1 MADEEI
7 RQTLITHLVDLDET
21 YVLKLARRLLDE
33 GQDPL
38 TIIKDCEY
46 AMRLVGERYEKR
58 EYYLSGLIM
67 AGEIFR
73 EVMMISQPSMEQRLV
88 GNASGRVLLGTVQGD
103 IHDIGKDIVELA
115 LQCYGFTVE
124 DLGVD
129 VSPQSFL
136 ERVQSNPPD
145 IIGLSGLVTV
155 AYESM
160 RETIQLVRGHSTPG
174 QPTIPII
181 VGGSILSEAICR
193 FVGADFWVTDALEGV
208 RICQRI
214 VQKIDSP

>member
-1 MADEEI
+1 MAEKEI
-7 RQTLITHLVDLDET
+7 RQELITHLADLDEGH
-21 YVLKLARRLLDE
+21 VLEVARRMLDK
-33 GQDPL
+33 GLDPL
-38 TIIKDCEY
+38 IIMQDCEY

-58 EYYLSGLIM
+58 EYYLSALIM

-73 EVMMISQPSMEQRLV
+73 EVMMITQPSMEQRFT
-88 GNASGRVLLGTVQGD
+88 GNASGRVLLGTVRGD

-115 LQCYGFTVE
+115 LRCYGFTVD

-129 VSPQSFL
+129 VAPQRFL
-136 ERVQSNPPD
+136 EHAQNNRPN
-145 IIGLSGLVTV
+145 IIGLSGLVSV

-160 RETIQLVRGHSTPG
+160 RETVQLLRSQTAFGLPA
-174 QPTIPII
+174 IPII
-181 VGGSILSEAICR
+181 IGGSTLSEAICR

-214 VQKIDSP
+214 VLKI